1 MDNEILNLKMMLA
14 EVENER
20 VTRQK
25 YYKNRISELKNRI
38 NKLIDERN
46 RQLSEED

>member
-14 EVENER
+14 GLENDR
-20 VTRQK
+20 DKAQQ
-25 YYKNRISELKNRI
+25 YYRNRISELKNRI

>member
-14 EVENER
+14 NIENER
-20 VTRQK
+20 DKAKK
-25 YYKNRISELKNRI
+25 YYRNRISELKNRI

-46 RQLSEED
+46 RQLSEKD

>member
-1 MDNEILNLKMMLA
+1 MDNEILDLKMML
-14 EVENER
+14 VTIENER
-20 VTRQK
+20 DRYQK
-25 YYKNRISELKNRI
+25 YYRNRIDELKNRI